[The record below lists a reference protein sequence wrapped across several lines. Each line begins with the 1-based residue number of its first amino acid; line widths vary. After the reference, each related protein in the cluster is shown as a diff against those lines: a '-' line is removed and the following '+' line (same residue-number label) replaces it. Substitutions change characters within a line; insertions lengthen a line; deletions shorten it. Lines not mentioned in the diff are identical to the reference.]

1 MKKMK
6 LKTWLNEWIIVYK
19 KPFVKPHTVANIKSV
34 INMHVPQRLLITEL
48 SLINAI
54 DIQRALNNVK
64 LSRTRLDLYDI
75 FNSSFSIAYRSG
87 LIKLDIS
94 SLLIKPKHKKEVG
107 QALTSDEIV
116 KFIGAIS
123 GQRLYYYYMFCLL
136 SGCRR
141 SEALSLRWDDIDE
154 VSGLIHIRGTK
165 TEASNRY
172 IPYFNEIREL
182 LKPLKRNTVKVF
194 NHRADYV
201 SKEFVKYCSNHSLK
215 DLRHTFATR
224 CLECGINI
232 KVVQKW
238 LGHTRLDTTANI
250 YTHVQNDFVLE
261 ESEKFSLL

>member
-1 MKKMK
+1 MK
-6 LKTWLNEWIIVYK
+6 LKTWLNDWINVYK

-34 INMHVPQRLLITEL
+34 INTHVSERLLSTEL
-48 SLINAI
+48 SNITALEV
-54 DIQRALNNVK
+54 QRTLNNVK

-75 FNSSFSIAYRSG
+75 FNSSFNIAYRSG

-94 SLLIKPKHKKEVG
+94 SLLVKPKHKKEVG
-107 QALTSDEIV
+107 QALTSDEII
-116 KFIGAIS
+116 KFINAIT

-141 SEALSLRWDDIDE
+141 SEALSLRWEDIDE
-154 VSGLIHIRGTK
+154 ETGLIHIRGTK
-165 TEASNRY
+165 TESSDRY
-172 IPYFNEIREL
+172 IPYFNEIKEL
-182 LKPLKRNTVKVF
+182 FKPLKRKTVKVF
-194 NHRADYV
+194 SHRADYV
-201 SKEFVKYCSNHSLK
+201 SKQFSRYCSNHSLK

-261 ESEKFSLL
+261 ESQKFRLI